1 MHVAVIGSGYVGLV
15 AGACLA
21 ETGNDVTCVD
31 VDADKIAR
39 LQRNEIPI
47 YEPGLEPMVKRNQ
60 DEGRLTF
67 TTDLGS
73 AVRSSRVIFIA
84 VGTPPGEDGS
94 ADLKHVLAVA
104 HAVGRHMND
113 PKIVVTKSTV
123 PVGTAEKVRAAIRA
137 ETEIPFSV
145 CSNPE
150 FLKEGAAIE
159 DFMKP
164 DRVVIGVDNDEAK
177 EVMGE
182 LYSPFT
188 RQGGNRILF
197 MDIAS
202 AEVTKY
208 AANAMLATRIS
219 FMNQMALF
227 CELVGADVNHV
238 RLGIGSDQRIGR
250 AFLYPGPGYGGSCFP
265 KDVKALIRTS
275 DDLGLSL
282 DVLKAVEQV
291 NECQKQIVLQ
301 KTLRYLGQ
309 DLTGKSVGIWGLAFK
324 AETDDMRE
332 SPAIPVIE
340 GLLAA
345 GARVQT
351 HDPKATDTARLI
363 FGDRLMYAADP
374 YSAAHGV
381 DALLVMTEWLV
392 YRNPDFD
399 RVRKLVRRPLLIDGR
414 NLYDPERMASLG
426 FEYHGIGRG
435 RR

>member
-67 TTDLGS
+67 TTDMGS
-73 AVRSSRVIFIA
+73 AVRISRVIFIA
-84 VGTPPGEDGS
+84 VGTPPGEDGA

-104 HAVGRHMND
+104 HAVGRHMNE

-351 HDPKATDTARLI
+351 HDPKATDSARMI

-414 NLYDPERMASLG
+414 NLYDPDRMASLG
-426 FEYHGIGRG
+426 FDYHGIGRG
-435 RR
+435 HR

>member
-39 LQRNEIPI
+39 LQRNEVPI

-60 DEGRLTF
+60 EEKRLTF
-67 TTDLGS
+67 TTDIGA

-104 HAVGRHMND
+104 RDVGRHMNE

-123 PVGTAEKVRAAIRA
+123 PVGTAEKVRAAVKA
-137 ETEIPFSV
+137 ETDIPFAV

-164 DRVVIGVDNDEAK
+164 DRVVVGVDNDEAR

-182 LYSPFT
+182 LYAPFT
-188 RQGGNRILF
+188 RQGGNRVLF

-219 FMNQMALF
+219 FMNQIALF
-227 CELVGADVNHV
+227 CELVGADVNSV

-275 DDLGLSL
+275 DALGLSL
-282 DVLKAVEQV
+282 DVLKAVEEV
-291 NECQKQIVLQ
+291 NECQKLVVLQ

-309 DLTGKSVGIWGLAFK
+309 DLKGKIIGLWGLAFK

-332 SPAIPVIE
+332 SPTIPLIE

-351 HDPKATDTARLI
+351 H
-363 FGDRLMYAADP
+363 
-374 YSAAHGV
+374 
-381 DALLVMTEWLV
+381 
-392 YRNPDFD
+392 
-399 RVRKLVRRPLLIDGR
+399 
-414 NLYDPERMASLG
+414 
-426 FEYHGIGRG
+426 
-435 RR
+435 

>member
-15 AGACLA
+15 AGVCLA

-31 VDADKIAR
+31 VDAEKIAR

-104 HAVGRHMND
+104 HAVGRHMNE

-351 HDPKATDTARLI
+351 HDPKATDSARMI

-414 NLYDPERMASLG
+414 NLYDPDRMASLG

-435 RR
+435 HR

>member
-1 MHVAVIGSGYVGLV
+1 V

-31 VDADKIAR
+31 VDAEKIAR

-60 DEGRLTF
+60 EEGRLTF
-67 TTDLGS
+67 TTDIGA
-73 AVRSSRVIFIA
+73 AVRSARVILIA

-104 HAVGRHMND
+104 RELGRHMNN

-123 PVGTAEKVRAAIRA
+123 PVGTAEKVRAAVRSQ
-137 ETEIPFSV
+137 TDIPFAI

-150 FLKEGAAIE
+150 FLKEGAAID

-164 DRVVIGVDNDEAK
+164 DRVVIGVDDEEAK

-182 LYSPFT
+182 LYAPFT

-227 CELVGADVNHV
+227 CELVGADVNQI

-275 DDLGLSL
+275 DELGLSL
-282 DVLKAVEQV
+282 EVLKAVEQV
-291 NECQKQIVLQ
+291 NECQKRVVLE
-301 KTLRYLGQ
+301 KALRYLGQ
-309 DLTGKSVGIWGLAFK
+309 NLTGKIVGIWGLAFK

-332 SPAIPVIE
+332 SPAIPLIE

-351 HDPKATDTARLI
+351 HDPKATDSARLI
-363 FGDRLMYAADP
+363 FGDRVMYAADP
-374 YSAAHGV
+374 YSAAHGA
-381 DALLVMTEWLV
+381 DALAVMTEWLV
-392 YRNPDFD
+392 YRNPDFE
-399 RVRKLVRRPLLIDGR
+399 RVQKLVRRPLLIDGR
-414 NLYDPERMASLG
+414 NLYDPERMATLG

>member
-39 LQRNEIPI
+39 LQRNEVPI
-47 YEPGLEPMVKRNQ
+47 YEPGLEPMVQRNQ
-60 DEGRLTF
+60 EEKRLTF
-67 TTDLGS
+67 TTDIGA

-104 HAVGRHMND
+104 RDVGRHMNE

-123 PVGTAEKVRAAIRA
+123 PVGTAEKVRAAVKA
-137 ETEIPFSV
+137 ETNIPFAV

-164 DRVVIGVDNDEAK
+164 DRVVVGVDNDEAR

-182 LYSPFT
+182 LYAPFT
-188 RQGGNRILF
+188 RQGGNRVLF

-219 FMNQMALF
+219 FMNQIALF
-227 CELVGADVNHV
+227 CELVGADVNSV

-265 KDVKALIRTS
+265 KDVKALIRAS
-275 DDLGLSL
+275 DELGLSL
-282 DVLKAVEQV
+282 DVLKAVEEV
-291 NECQKQIVLQ
+291 NECQKLVVLQ

-309 DLTGKSVGIWGLAFK
+309 DLKGKIVGLWGLAFK

-332 SPAIPVIE
+332 SPTIPLIE

-351 HDPKATDTARLI
+351 HDPKATDSARAI
-363 FGDRLMYAADP
+363 FGDRVMYAADP
-374 YSAAHGV
+374 YSAAHGA
-381 DALLVMTEWLV
+381 DALIVMTEWLV
-392 YRNPDFD
+392 YRNPDFE
-399 RVRKLVRRPLLIDGR
+399 RVRKLLRRSLLIDGR

-426 FEYHGIGRG
+426 FEYHGIGRA

>member
-15 AGACLA
+15 AGACFA
-21 ETGNDVTCVD
+21 ETGNDVVCVD

-39 LQRNEIPI
+39 LQRNEVPI
-47 YEPGLEPMVKRNQ
+47 YEPGLEPMVRRNQ
-60 DEGRLTF
+60 EEGRLTF
-67 TTDLGS
+67 TTDIGS
-73 AVRSSRVIFIA
+73 AIRSSRVIFIA

-104 HAVGRHMND
+104 KQVGRHMNE

-123 PVGTAEKVRAAIRA
+123 PVGTAEKVRAAVKA
-137 ETEIPFSV
+137 ETDVPFAV

-164 DRVVIGVDNDEAK
+164 DRVVVGVDNEEAK
-177 EVMGE
+177 EVLGE
-182 LYSPFT
+182 LYAPFT
-188 RQGGNRILF
+188 RQGGNRVLF

-219 FMNQMALF
+219 FMNQIALF

-282 DVLKAVEQV
+282 DVLKAVEEV
-291 NECQKQIVLQ
+291 NECQKQVVLQ
-301 KTLRYLGQ
+301 KTLRYVGQ
-309 DLTGKSVGIWGLAFK
+309 DLTGKIIGLWGLAFK

-332 SPAIPVIE
+332 SPTIPLIE

-351 HDPKATDTARLI
+351 HDPKATDSARTI
-363 FGDRLMYAADP
+363 FGDRVMYAADP
-374 YSAAHGV
+374 YSAAHGA
-381 DALLVMTEWLV
+381 DALIVMTEWLV
-392 YRNPDFD
+392 YRNPDFE
-399 RVRKLVRRPLLIDGR
+399 RVQKLVRRPLLIDGR
-414 NLYDPERMASLG
+414 NLYDPDRMAALG
-426 FEYHGIGRG
+426 FEYHGIGRAS
-435 RR
+435 R

>member
-15 AGACLA
+15 AGACFA
-21 ETGNDVTCVD
+21 ETGNDVVCVD

-39 LQRNEIPI
+39 LQRNEVPI
-47 YEPGLEPMVKRNQ
+47 YEPGLEPMVRRNQ
-60 DEGRLTF
+60 EEGRLTF
-67 TTDLGS
+67 TTDIG
-73 AVRSSRVIFIA
+73 AAIRSSRVVFIA

-104 HAVGRHMND
+104 KQVGLHMNE

-123 PVGTAEKVRAAIRA
+123 PVGTAEKVRAAVKA
-137 ETEIPFSV
+137 ETDVPFAV

-164 DRVVIGVDNDEAK
+164 DRVVVGVDNEDAR

-182 LYSPFT
+182 LYAPFT
-188 RQGGNRILF
+188 RQGGNRVLF

-219 FMNQMALF
+219 FMNQIALF

-282 DVLKAVEQV
+282 DVLKAVEEV
-291 NECQKQIVLQ
+291 NECQKKVVLH
-301 KTLRYLGQ
+301 KTFRYLGQ
-309 DLTGKSVGIWGLAFK
+309 DLTGKIIGLWGLAFK

-332 SPAIPVIE
+332 SPTIPLIE
-340 GLLAA
+340 GLLSA

-351 HDPKATDTARLI
+351 HDPKATDSARTI
-363 FGDRLMYAADP
+363 FGDRVMYAADP
-374 YSAAHGV
+374 YSAAHGA
-381 DALLVMTEWLV
+381 DALIVMTEWLV
-392 YRNPDFD
+392 YRNPDFE

-414 NLYDPERMASLG
+414 NLYDPERMAALG
-426 FEYHGIGRG
+426 FEYHGIGRASG
-435 RR
+435 

>member
-1 MHVAVIGSGYVGLV
+1 MQVAVIGSGYVGLV

-31 VDADKIAR
+31 VNPEKITR

-60 DEGRLTF
+60 EEGRLTF
-67 TTDLGS
+67 TTDIAA
-73 AVRSSRVIFIA
+73 AVRNARVIFIA

-94 ADLKHVLAVA
+94 ADLKHVLSVA
-104 HAVGRHMND
+104 REVGRHMNN

-123 PVGTAEKVRAAIRA
+123 PVGTAEKVRAAVRG
-137 ETEIPFSV
+137 ETDLSFAV

-150 FLKEGAAIE
+150 FLKEGAAID

-164 DRVVIGVDNDEAK
+164 DRVVIGVDDDEAK

-182 LYSPFT
+182 LYAPFT

-227 CELVGADVNHV
+227 CELVGADVNQV

-282 DVLKAVEQV
+282 EVLKAVDEV
-291 NECQKQIVLQ
+291 NECQKRVVLD

-309 DLTGKSVGIWGLAFK
+309 DLNGKIIGIWGLAFK

-332 SPAIPVIE
+332 SPTIPLIE

-351 HDPKATDTARLI
+351 HDPKATDSARMI
-363 FGDRLMYAADP
+363 FGDRVMYAADP

-381 DALLVMTEWLV
+381 DALAVMTEWLV
-392 YRNPDFD
+392 YRNPDFE

-414 NLYDPERMASLG
+414 NLYDPDRMATLG

-435 RR
+435 HR

>member
-31 VDADKIAR
+31 VDAEKIAR

-104 HAVGRHMND
+104 HAVGRNMND

-137 ETEIPFSV
+137 ETDIAFSV

-182 LYSPFT
+182 LYAPFT

-227 CELVGADVNHV
+227 CELVGADVSHV

-275 DDLGLSL
+275 EDLGLSL

-291 NECQKQIVLQ
+291 NECQKQVVLQ

-309 DLTGKSVGIWGLAFK
+309 DLTGKSIGIWGLAFK

-351 HDPKATDTARLI
+351 HDPKATDSARLI

-399 RVRKLVRRPLLIDGR
+399 RVRNLVRRPLLIDGR
-414 NLYDPERMASLG
+414 NLYDPDRMASLG
-426 FEYHGIGRG
+426 FDYHGIGRG

>member
-31 VDADKIAR
+31 VDAEKIAR

-73 AVRSSRVIFIA
+73 AVRSSRVVFIA

-104 HAVGRHMND
+104 HAVGRNMND

-137 ETEIPFSV
+137 ETDIPFSV

-182 LYSPFT
+182 LYAPFT

-275 DDLGLSL
+275 EDLGLSL

-291 NECQKQIVLQ
+291 NECQKQVVLQ

-309 DLTGKSVGIWGLAFK
+309 DLTGKSIGIWGLAFK

-351 HDPKATDTARLI
+351 HDPKATDSARLI

-399 RVRKLVRRPLLIDGR
+399 RVRNLVRRPLLIDGR
-414 NLYDPERMASLG
+414 NLYDPDRMASLG
-426 FEYHGIGRG
+426 FDYHGIGRG

>member
-21 ETGNDVTCVD
+21 ETGNDVVCVD
-31 VDADKIAR
+31 NDAEKIAR

-47 YEPGLEPMVKRNQ
+47 YEPGLEPMVQRNQ
-60 DEGRLTF
+60 AEGRLSF
-67 TTDLGS
+67 TTDIAT
-73 AVRSSRVIFIA
+73 AVRGARVILIA

-94 ADLKHVLAVA
+94 ADLKHVLGVA
-104 HAVGRHMND
+104 SSIGRHMNE

-123 PVGTAEKVRAAIRA
+123 PVGTAEKVRAAVSK
-137 ETEIPFSV
+137 ETDIHFAV

-150 FLKEGAAIE
+150 FLKEGAAID

-164 DRVVIGVDNDEAK
+164 DRVVIGVDEEEAK
-177 EVMGE
+177 AVMGE
-182 LYSPFT
+182 LYAPFT

-227 CELVGADVNHV
+227 CELVGADVQNV

-265 KDVKALIRTS
+265 KDVKAIIKTA

-282 DVLKAVEQV
+282 AVLKAVESV
-291 NECQKQIVLQ
+291 NECQKLVVLQ
-301 KTLRYLGQ
+301 KVLRYLGQ
-309 DLTGKSVGIWGLAFK
+309 DLSGKVVGLWGLAFK

-332 SPAIPVIE
+332 SPTIPVIE

-351 HDPKATDTARLI
+351 HDPKATDSARAI
-363 FGDRLMYAADP
+363 FGDRVLYTADP
-374 YSAAHGV
+374 YSAAHGA

-392 YRNPDFD
+392 YWNPDFE
-399 RVRKLVRRPLLIDGR
+399 RVRKLLRRPLLVDGR
-414 NLYDPERMASLG
+414 NLYDPERMKALG

-435 RR
+435 GR

>member
-21 ETGNDVTCVD
+21 ETGNDVVCVD
-31 VDADKIAR
+31 KDADKIAR

-60 DEGRLTF
+60 EEGRLTF
-67 TTDLGS
+67 TTDLPS
-73 AVRSSRVIFIA
+73 AVRDARVVFIA

-94 ADLKHVLAVA
+94 ADLQHVLGVA
-104 HAVGRHMND
+104 REIGCHMNGT
-113 PKIVVTKSTV
+113 KVIVTKSTV
-123 PVGTAEKVRAAIRA
+123 PVGTAEKVRAAVRS
-137 ETEIPFSV
+137 ETSLPFAV

-150 FLKEGAAIE
+150 FLKEGAAID

-164 DRVVIGVDNDEAK
+164 DRVVIGVDDDEAK
-177 EVMGE
+177 DLMGE
-182 LYSPFT
+182 LYAPFT

-227 CELVGADVNHV
+227 CELVGADVNQV

-265 KDVKALIRTS
+265 KDVKAIIHTA

-282 DVLKAVEQV
+282 EVLKAVEEV
-291 NECQKQIVLQ
+291 NECQKRVVLD
-301 KTLRYLGQ
+301 KTLRYLGH
-309 DLTGKSVGIWGLAFK
+309 DLSGKIIGLWGLAFK

-332 SPAIPVIE
+332 SPTIPLIE
-340 GLLAA
+340 GLLEA

-351 HDPKATDTARLI
+351 HDPKATDSARMI
-363 FGDRLMYAADP
+363 FGDRVMYAADP

-392 YRNPDFD
+392 YRNPDFE

-414 NLYDPERMASLG
+414 NLYDPDRMAALG
-426 FEYHGIGRG
+426 FEYHGIGRASK
-435 RR
+435 

>member
-31 VDADKIAR
+31 VDAEKIAR

-47 YEPGLEPMVKRNQ
+47 YEPGLEPMVRRNQ
-60 DEGRLTF
+60 EEGRLTF
-67 TTDLGS
+67 TTDLAA
-73 AVRSSRVIFIA
+73 AVRSARVILIA

-94 ADLKHVLAVA
+94 ADLKHVLSVA
-104 HAVGRHMND
+104 REIGRHMNE

-123 PVGTAEKVRAAIRA
+123 PVGTAEKVRAEVRSQ
-137 ETEIPFSV
+137 TDIPFAV

-164 DRVVIGVDNDEAK
+164 DRVVIGVDDDEAK

-182 LYSPFT
+182 LYAPFT

-197 MDIAS
+197 MDVAS

-227 CELVGADVNHV
+227 CELVGADVNQV

-275 DDLGLSL
+275 DELGLSL
-282 DVLKAVEQV
+282 EVLKAVEQV
-291 NECQKQIVLQ
+291 NECQKQVVLQ

-309 DLTGKSVGIWGLAFK
+309 DLTGKIVGIWGLAFK

-332 SPAIPVIE
+332 SPTIPLIE
-340 GLLAA
+340 GLLSA

-351 HDPKATDTARLI
+351 HDPKATDTARMI
-363 FGDRLMYAADP
+363 FGDRVMYAADP
-374 YSAAHGV
+374 YSAAHGA
-381 DALLVMTEWLV
+381 DALMVMTEWLV
-392 YRNPDFD
+392 YRNPDFE

-414 NLYDPERMASLG
+414 NLYDPDRMATLG

-435 RR
+435 HR

>member
-39 LQRNEIPI
+39 LQRNEVPI

-60 DEGRLTF
+60 EEKRLTF
-67 TTDLGS
+67 TTDIGS

-104 HAVGRHMND
+104 RDVGRHMNE

-123 PVGTAEKVRAAIRA
+123 PVGTAEKVRAAVKA
-137 ETEIPFSV
+137 ETDIPFAV

-164 DRVVIGVDNDEAK
+164 DRVVVGVDNDEAR

-182 LYSPFT
+182 LYAPFT
-188 RQGGNRILF
+188 RQGGNRVLF

-219 FMNQMALF
+219 FMNQIALF
-227 CELVGADVNHV
+227 CELVGADVNSV

-275 DDLGLSL
+275 DELGLSL
-282 DVLKAVEQV
+282 DVLKAVEEV
-291 NECQKQIVLQ
+291 NECQKLVVLQ

-309 DLTGKSVGIWGLAFK
+309 DLKGKIIGLWGLAFK

-332 SPAIPVIE
+332 SPTIPLIE

-351 HDPKATDTARLI
+351 HDPKATDSARVI
-363 FGDRLMYAADP
+363 FGDRVMYAADP
-374 YSAAHGV
+374 YSAAHGA
-381 DALLVMTEWLV
+381 DALIVMTEWLV
-392 YRNPDFD
+392 YRNPDFE
-399 RVRKLVRRPLLIDGR
+399 RVRKLLRRSLLIDGR
-414 NLYDPERMASLG
+414 NLYDPERMAALG
-426 FEYHGIGRG
+426 FEYHGIGRA

>member
-39 LQRNEIPI
+39 LRRNEIPI

-60 DEGRLTF
+60 EEGRLTF
-67 TTDLGS
+67 TTDIGS
-73 AVRSSRVIFIA
+73 AIRGSRVIFIA

-104 HAVGRHMND
+104 REVGRNMNE

-123 PVGTAEKVRAAIRA
+123 PVGTAEKVRAAVRT
-137 ETEIPFSV
+137 ETQLPFAV

-164 DRVVIGVDNDEAK
+164 DRVVVGVDDDEAK
-177 EVMGE
+177 EVMAE
-182 LYSPFT
+182 LYAPFT
-188 RQGGNRILF
+188 RQGGNRMIV

-219 FMNQMALF
+219 FMNQIALF
-227 CELVGADVNHV
+227 CELVGADVNQV
-238 RLGIGSDQRIGR
+238 RMGIGSDQRIGR

-282 DVLKAVEQV
+282 DLLKAVEGV
-291 NECQKQIVLQ
+291 NECQKQVVLQ

-309 DLTGKSVGIWGLAFK
+309 DLSGKIVGLWGLAFK

-332 SPAIPVIE
+332 SPTIPLID

-351 HDPKATDTARLI
+351 HDPKATDSARMI
-363 FGDRLMYAADP
+363 FGDRVMYAADP
-374 YSAAHGV
+374 YSAAHGA
-381 DALLVMTEWLV
+381 DALIVMTEWLV
-392 YRNPDFD
+392 YRNPDFE

-414 NLYDPERMASLG
+414 NLYDPDRMSTLG

>member
-1 MHVAVIGSGYVGLV
+1 MHVAIIGSGYVGLV

-31 VDADKIAR
+31 VDGEKIVR

-60 DEGRLTF
+60 EEGRLTF
-67 TTDLGS
+67 TTDIGA
-73 AVRSSRVIFIA
+73 AVRSARVILIA

-94 ADLKHVLAVA
+94 ADLTHVLAVA
-104 HAVGRHMND
+104 REVGRHING

-123 PVGTAEKVRAAIRA
+123 PVGTAEKVRAAVRSQ
-137 ETEIPFSV
+137 TDIPFAI

-150 FLKEGAAIE
+150 FLKEGAAID

-164 DRVVIGVDNDEAK
+164 DRVVIGVDDEEAK
-177 EVMGE
+177 GIMGE
-182 LYSPFT
+182 LYAPFT

-202 AEVTKY
+202 AELTKY

-227 CELVGADVNHV
+227 CELVGADVNQV

-275 DDLGLSL
+275 EELGLSL
-282 DVLKAVEQV
+282 EVLKAVEQV
-291 NECQKQIVLQ
+291 NECQKLVVLE
-301 KTLRYLGQ
+301 KALRYLGQ
-309 DLTGKSVGIWGLAFK
+309 NLTGKIVGIWGLAFK

-332 SPAIPVIE
+332 SPTIPLIE

-351 HDPKATDTARLI
+351 HDPKATDSARLI
-363 FGDRLMYAADP
+363 FGDRVMYAADP
-374 YSAAHGV
+374 YSAAHGA
-381 DALLVMTEWLV
+381 DALAVMTEWLV
-392 YRNPDFD
+392 YRNPDFE

-414 NLYDPERMASLG
+414 NLYDPDRMATLG

>member
-1 MHVAVIGSGYVGLV
+1 MHVAIIGSGYVGLV

-31 VDADKIAR
+31 VDAEKIAR

-60 DEGRLTF
+60 EEGRLTF
-67 TTDLGS
+67 TTDIGA
-73 AVRSSRVIFIA
+73 AVRNARVILIA

-104 HAVGRHMND
+104 REVGRHMND

-123 PVGTAEKVRAAIRA
+123 PVGTAEKVRAAVRSQ
-137 ETEIPFSV
+137 TEIPFAI

-150 FLKEGAAIE
+150 FLKEGAAID

-164 DRVVIGVDNDEAK
+164 DRVVIGVDDEEAK
-177 EVMGE
+177 EIMGE

-227 CELVGADVNHV
+227 CELVGADVNQV

-275 DDLGLSL
+275 EELGLSL
-282 DVLKAVEQV
+282 EVLKAVEQV
-291 NECQKQIVLQ
+291 NECQKLVVLE
-301 KTLRYLGQ
+301 KALRYLGQ
-309 DLTGKSVGIWGLAFK
+309 NLTGKIVGIWGLAFK

-332 SPAIPVIE
+332 SPAIPLIE

-351 HDPKATDTARLI
+351 HDPKATDSARLI
-363 FGDRLMYAADP
+363 FGDRVMYAADP
-374 YSAAHGV
+374 YSAAHGA
-381 DALLVMTEWLV
+381 DAVAVMTEWLV
-392 YRNPDFD
+392 YRNPDFE

-414 NLYDPERMASLG
+414 NLYDPDRMATLG

>member
-21 ETGNDVTCVD
+21 ETGNDVVCVD
-31 VDADKIAR
+31 VDADKIER
-39 LQRNEIPI
+39 LKRNELPI
-47 YEPGLEPMVKRNQ
+47 YEPGLEPMVRRNQ
-60 DEGRLTF
+60 EEGRLAF
-67 TTDLGS
+67 TTDIG
-73 AVRSSRVIFIA
+73 AAIRSSRVIFIA

-104 HAVGRHMND
+104 GEVGRNMNE

-123 PVGTAEKVRAAIRA
+123 PVGTAEKVRSTVKAQTNIHFA
-137 ETEIPFSV
+137 V

-164 DRVVIGVDNDEAK
+164 DRVVVGVDDDEAK
-177 EVMGE
+177 EIMGE
-182 LYSPFT
+182 LYAPFT
-188 RQGGNRILF
+188 RQGGNRVLF

-219 FMNQMALF
+219 FMNQIALF

-282 DVLKAVEQV
+282 DVLNAVEEV
-291 NECQKQIVLQ
+291 NECQKRVVLQ
-301 KTLRYLGQ
+301 KTLRYLGP
-309 DLTGKSVGIWGLAFK
+309 DLNGKIIGIWGLAFK

-332 SPAIPVIE
+332 SPTIPLID

-351 HDPKATDTARLI
+351 HDPKATDSARTI
-363 FGDRLMYAADP
+363 FGDRVMYAADP
-374 YSAAHGV
+374 YSAAHGA
-381 DALLVMTEWLV
+381 DALILMTEWLL
-392 YRNPDFD
+392 YRNPDFE

-414 NLYDPERMASLG
+414 NLYDPERMAALG
-426 FEYHGIGRG
+426 FEYHGIGRASK
-435 RR
+435 

>member
-31 VDADKIAR
+31 VDAGKIAR
-39 LQRNEIPI
+39 LPRNEIPL

-73 AVRSSRVIFIA
+73 AVRSSRVILIA

-104 HAVGRHMND
+104 RAVGQNMND

-137 ETEIPFSV
+137 ETDIPFSV

-182 LYSPFT
+182 LYAPFT

-275 DDLGLSL
+275 EDLGLSL

-309 DLTGKSVGIWGLAFK
+309 DLTGKSIGIWGLAFK

-340 GLLAA
+340 GLLSA

-351 HDPKATDTARLI
+351 HDPKATDSARLI

-399 RVRKLVRRPLLIDGR
+399 RVRNLVRRPLLIDGR
-414 NLYDPERMASLG
+414 NLYDPDRMASLG
-426 FEYHGIGRG
+426 FDYHGIGRG

>member
-39 LQRNEIPI
+39 LQRNEVPI

-60 DEGRLTF
+60 EEGRLTF
-67 TTDLGS
+67 TTDIGA
-73 AVRSSRVIFIA
+73 AVRGSRVIFIA

-104 HAVGRHMND
+104 REVGRHMNE
-113 PKIVVTKSTV
+113 PKVVVTKSTV
-123 PVGTAEKVRAAIRA
+123 PVGTAEKVRAAVKA
-137 ETEIPFSV
+137 ETKIPFAV

-164 DRVVIGVDNDEAK
+164 DRVVVGVDNDEAR

-182 LYSPFT
+182 LYAPFT
-188 RQGGNRILF
+188 RQGGNRVLF

-275 DDLGLSL
+275 EELGLSL
-282 DVLKAVEQV
+282 DVLKAVEEV
-291 NECQKQIVLQ
+291 NECQKRVVLQ

-309 DLTGKSVGIWGLAFK
+309 DLNGKTVGLWGLAFK

-332 SPAIPVIE
+332 SPTIPLID

-351 HDPKATDTARLI
+351 HDPKATDSARVI
-363 FGDRLMYAADP
+363 FGDRVMYAADP
-374 YSAAHGV
+374 YSAAHGA
-381 DALLVMTEWLV
+381 DALIVMTEWLV
-392 YRNPDFD
+392 YRNPDFE
-399 RVRKLVRRPLLIDGR
+399 RVRKLLRRPLLIDGR

-426 FEYHGIGRG
+426 FEYHGIGRA

>member
-1 MHVAVIGSGYVGLV
+1 MRVAVIGSGYVGLV

-39 LQRNEIPI
+39 LQRNELPI

-60 DEGRLTF
+60 EEKRLTF
-67 TTDLGS
+67 TTDIGA

-94 ADLKHVLAVA
+94 ADLKHVLGVA
-104 HAVGRHMND
+104 REVGRHMNE

-123 PVGTAEKVRAAIRA
+123 PVGTAEKVRAAVSA
-137 ETEIPFSV
+137 ETNIPFAV

-164 DRVVIGVDNDEAK
+164 DRVVVGVDNDEAR

-182 LYSPFT
+182 LYAPFT
-188 RQGGNRILF
+188 RQGGNRVLF

-219 FMNQMALF
+219 FMNQIALF
-227 CELVGADVNHV
+227 CELVGADVNSI

-275 DDLGLSL
+275 DELGLSL
-282 DVLKAVEQV
+282 DVLKAVEEV
-291 NECQKQIVLQ
+291 NECQKRVVLQ
-301 KTLRYLGQ
+301 KTFRYLGQ
-309 DLTGKSVGIWGLAFK
+309 DLKGKIVGLWGLAFK

-332 SPAIPVIE
+332 SPTIPLIE

-351 HDPKATDTARLI
+351 HDPKATDSARVI
-363 FGDRLMYAADP
+363 FGDRVMYAADP
-374 YSAAHGV
+374 YSAAHGA
-381 DALLVMTEWLV
+381 DALIVMTEWLV

-399 RVRKLVRRPLLIDGR
+399 RMRSLLAAPIVFDGR
-414 NLYDPERMASLG
+414 NLYDPDRMAKMG
-426 FEYHGIGRG
+426 FEYHAIGR
-435 RR
+435 RRP

>member
-31 VDADKIAR
+31 VDGEKIAR

-73 AVRSSRVIFIA
+73 AVRSARVIFIA

-94 ADLKHVLAVA
+94 ADLTHVLAVA
-104 HAVGRHMND
+104 RAVGRHMNE

-123 PVGTAEKVRAAIRA
+123 PVGTAEKVRAAIRS
-137 ETEIPFSV
+137 ETDFPFSV

-150 FLKEGAAIE
+150 FLKEGAAID

-164 DRVVIGVDNDEAK
+164 DRVVIGVDNEDAK
-177 EVMGE
+177 EVLAE
-182 LYSPFT
+182 LYAPFT

-275 DDLGLSL
+275 EELGLSL
-282 DVLKAVEQV
+282 DVLKAVEHV
-291 NECQKQIVLQ
+291 NQCQKQIVLQ

-309 DLTGKSVGIWGLAFK
+309 HLSGKSVGVWGLAFK

-340 GLLAA
+340 GLLDA

-351 HDPKATDTARLI
+351 HDPRATDSARMI
-363 FGDRLMYAADP
+363 FGDRVMYAADP

-392 YRNPDFD
+392 YRNPDFE

-414 NLYDPERMASLG
+414 NLYDPDRMATLG